1 MRLTDYLLHGPA
13 MSTPPSERVRDV
25 LTARHSKETALFSR
39 TGFALIICIFVSMTS
54 ALPTF
59 GHDILAVRKG
69 EDIHFGGNPFD
80 QETEDWQN
88 YEDWS
93 EFIETHPNP
102 EYSHA
107 KTHWHMHIEEDGI
120 GGWDKCVAE
129 AYYYDEDK
137 HNTDEGDYDLVG
149 GNCPDG
155 TSTDPISPPPPE
167 TNVDPVFNGPAT
179 ESVPEN
185 TPRTKVLVM
194 VKATDDDRDDNPVT
208 YSPLGGPDA
217 SHFSLEPSPGKPLER
232 DLKFTIVPDY
242 ENPQDADENND
253 YVVEVIATS
262 GTGDRERTTSK
273 TITITVD
280 DVDEPPDTPDAPSV
294 LTESETSLRVSW
306 VAQTYDD
313 RPAIEDYDYRYEKTS
328 APPGDWTEVINTT
341 IAESPVVIPNLDG
354 DTQYYVQIRAENDE
368 GESQWSDSRTG
379 VTEANAAPEFSG
391 NYDVDVPENTPTT
404 QTVLTL
410 VASDIDPDDNIER
423 YEIVDGVDEDQFEIV
438 SSNEL
443 RFKRAPNF
451 EARPNNNYVVVVEA
465 TSGTGGREKTAKQTI
480 TVTVTDVDEPPNKPD
495 PPSVSA
501 ESTTSLMVHWT
512 EPTNEGRPPITGYN
526 YRYKKTSDPDLE
538 ANWTEG
544 TTTRLSVTISS
555 LDENTEYEVQIQ
567 AKNDEGTSMWS
578 DSGTGSTM
586 DNNAP
591 PVFSEETVRRTV
603 DENTRFVLKV
613 QASDEDEDPITYS
626 TPGGADKDQF
636 EIVSSDELMFKT
648 APDFENPK
656 DLESA
661 NPSSRA
667 GDNVYVVKVRA
678 TSGTPPLTADQT
690 IIVTVTNVSE
700 SGDPVNPPINPPGTD
715 PPETDG
721 PSGTGGTSSGTLVPL
736 PEDVTV
742 SFTRARYE
750 ASEDDEAVKFRVRLS
765 KVVSQEAVVDYVT
778 VTGTAIGGTDYEGTV
793 GTLTFPAGSRGRI
806 IRVPIIDDKLVE
818 EEETFTLRLSNSNAT
833 IGVGEATGAITDN
846 DLQVVSVTTDQ
857 TKVEEGETVTF
868 TLTRTGS
875 NLTEPLRVPV
885 RITER
890 GDFLADGVPTSTRV
904 RFAANETTTT
914 LELETVDD
922 EVEEAIGAVTATIT
936 DGDTYRTG
944 DAASAT
950 VAIADNDGTETDI
963 EVRQSDVTV
972 SFAATRY
979 QASEGGMV
987 LDFAVR
993 LSAIS
998 LEEVTVDYVTVSG
1011 TATAGQDYRA
1021 TTGTLTFPILETE
1034 QRIRVFIIDDNVVE
1048 DDETFTV
1055 RLRNSNATIDQGKA
1069 TGVIADDDLR
1079 VVVNVAADLTAV
1091 VEGGTVAFTLTR
1103 VGDLTAPLRVPVQV
1117 TELGAFLTDE
1127 VPTAATFAANAATT
1141 TLLVATDDDGH
1152 VEANGAVTATITNGA
1167 YQIGAAASSTVA
1179 VLDNDVR
1186 GVTVTP
1192 RALTVREGGSASYG
1206 VALNTEP
1213 TADVTVAMLVL
1224 ENAEI
1229 SVAPTALTFTA
1240 ANWRTTQLVAVTAD
1254 HDADTDADDPVTI
1267 RHAVSGGD
1275 YSAVTAPSVAVTI
1288 LEDDPT
1294 IRIAD
1299 GVASEDDG
1307 EMAFSVRLSLI
1318 SRQTVT
1324 VDWTTADGTAIAG
1337 TDYEAATGT
1346 LTLPIGT
1353 TAQTIRVPIIDDD
1366 LDEAAETFTVALR
1379 NSNAEIADGEAKGII
1394 ADDDLPVVSVATDLA
1409 GVTEG
1414 ETGAFT
1420 LTRVGDLTVPLKV
1433 PVRVTERGSFLA
1445 GRAPTEATFS
1455 ANAATTTLLVATDDD
1470 RRDEA
1475 NGSVT
1480 ATITDGATHRVGDAA
1495 SATVMV
1501 IDNDVPAVIVTPTAL
1516 LVLEGGSAN
1525 YTVVL
1530 DTEPTADVT
1539 VAVQVPEDAEVSVDE
1554 TVLIFTAGDWDQAQ
1568 TITVTAA
1575 QDLDAVPDDPV
1586 VLTHVVSGGNYDTAT
1601 VASVA
1606 VTILED
1612 DMSTLLI
1619 ANAAAAESD
1628 GEMAFSVRLSLA
1640 SDKTVTA
1647 EYVTASGTATAGED
1661 YEATTGTLT
1670 FLALATQQTIRVPII
1685 DDDLDEAAE
1694 TFTVMLVNA
1703 SNATIEDGKATGV
1716 IVDND
1721 LPVVSVAADPTA
1733 VEEGATVTFTLT
1745 RAGDLTVPLKVLVNV
1760 TERGAFLVD
1769 GTPTEARF
1777 AVGASHTTLQVATLD
1792 DDVDEANGLVTATIA
1807 EGATHR
1813 AGDAVRAIVP
1823 VLDND
1828 VRGATATPTALTIPE
1843 GGSASYTVV
1852 LTSEPTADVTLAVLV
1867 PDDAEVAVDE
1877 TELTFTAEDWNQAQT
1892 ITVTAAQDADAVAD
1906 NPVAIRHA
1914 VSGGDYDAVT
1924 AASVAVTI
1932 VEDDTPTL
1940 WIADAA
1946 AAEGDGELAFQVR
1959 LSVASSQTVTVEYS
1973 TADGTATADEDY
1985 EATTGTLTF
1994 PALATQ
2000 QTIRV
2005 PIIDDDLDEAVEAF
2019 TVALI
2024 NASNATIEDGK
2035 ATGVIVDND
2044 LPVVSVT
2051 ADPAAVEE
2059 GSTVTFTLTRA
2070 GDLTVPLKVLVNVTE
2085 RGAFLAVGT
2094 PTEARFAVGAS
2105 HTTLQVATLDDDVDE
2120 ANGLVT
2126 ATIAEGAT
2134 HRAGD
2139 AVRAIVPVLDNDVRG
2154 ATATPTALTIP
2165 EGGSASYTVVLTS
2178 EPTADVTLA
2187 VLVPDDAEVA
2197 VDETELTFTAE
2208 DWNQAQTITVT
2219 AAQDADAVADNP
2231 VAIRH
2236 AVSGG
2241 DYDAVTA
2248 ASVAVTIVEDDT
2260 PTLWIAD
2267 AAAAEGDGE
2276 LAFQVRLSVASS
2288 QTVTVEYSTADGT
2301 ATADED
2307 YEATTGTLTF
2317 PALATQQ
2324 TIRVPIIDDDL
2335 DEAVEA
2341 FTVALINASNA
2352 TIGDGAADGVIV
2364 DNDLPVVSVT
2374 ADPAAVEEGSTV
2386 TFTLT
2391 RVGDLSGPLTVP
2403 VDVTERGAFL
2413 ADGTPTE
2420 ARFDVDAA
2428 TTTLLVL
2435 TDDDERDEADGAIT
2449 ATIAE
2454 GATHRVGEAASATV
2468 PVTDN
2473 DERGATVTPT
2483 SLTVDEGDSASYAVV
2498 LTSEPTA
2505 DVTVAVQVPEGAEVA
2520 VDETELTFTAED
2532 WNQAQTVTVTATQ
2545 DADAVADDPLTVTHV
2560 VSGGDYDTVTAESV
2574 TVTITEDD
2582 TPELAV
2588 TDGAAAEGDE
2598 VLEFTVALN
2607 VASSQTVTVE
2617 YATADSTAMADTDYE
2632 ETTGTLT
2639 FPALGT
2645 TQTIRV
2651 PIIDD
2656 DLDEAVE
2663 AFTVALGN
2671 ASNATIGDGAATGII
2686 TDNDLPVVSVTADP
2700 TAVEEGGT
2708 VTFTLT
2714 RVGDLTVP
2722 LTVPINV
2729 TERGA
2734 FLAEGAPTEATF
2746 DVNAE
2751 TTTLLVA
2758 TDDDE
2763 RDEADGA
2770 ITATIAEGA
2779 THRVGE
2785 AASATVPVTDND
2797 ERGATVTPTS
2807 LTVDE
2812 GDSASY
2818 AVVLTSEPTADVT
2831 VAVQVPEG
2839 AEVAV
2844 DETELTFTAEDW
2856 NQAQTVTVTATQ
2868 DADAVADDPLTVTHV
2883 VSGGDY
2889 DTVTAESVTVTITE
2903 DDTPELAVT
2912 DGAAAE
2918 GDEVLEFTVALNVA
2932 SSQTVT
2938 VEYATADSTAM
2949 ADTDYEETT
2958 GTLTFPALGT
2968 TQTIRVPIIDDDLD
2982 EAVEAFT
2989 VALGN
2994 ASNATIGDGAATGI
3008 ITDNDLPVV
3017 SVTADPTAVEE
3028 GGTVTFT
3035 LTRVGDLT
3043 VPLTV
3048 PINVTERGAFLA
3060 EGAPTEATFDVNAE
3074 TTTLLVATDDDDL
3087 DEADGAV
3094 TATIAE
3100 RATHRVGEAASA
3112 TVPVTD
3118 NDERGATVTPTSLT
3132 VDEGD
3137 SASYAV
3143 VLTSEPT
3150 ADVTVAVQVPE
3161 GAEVAVDETELTFT
3175 AEDWNQAQ
3183 TVTVTATQDADAVA
3197 DDPLTVTHVVSG
3209 GDYDTVTA
3217 ESVTVT
3223 ITEDDTPE
3231 LAVTDG
3237 AAAEGDE
3244 VLEFTVALNV
3254 ASSQTVTV
3262 EYATADSTA
3271 MADTDYEETTGTLTF
3286 PALGTT
3292 QTIRVLIIDDDL
3304 DEAVEAFT
3312 VALGN
3317 ASNATIGDGAA
3328 TGIITD
3334 NDLPVVSVTADP
3346 TAVEEGGTVTFTL
3359 TRVGDLTVPLTVPI
3373 NVTERGAF
3381 LAEGAPTEATFDV
3394 NAETTTLLVATDDDD
3409 LDEADGAV
3417 TATIAERATHRV
3429 GEAASATVP
3438 VTDND
3443 ERGAT
3448 VTPTSLTVDEGDSA
3462 SYAVVLTSEPTADV
3476 TVAVQVPE
3484 GAEVAVDETELTFT
3498 AEDWNQAQTVTVT
3511 ATQDA
3516 DAVDDEPVTVTHVV
3530 SGGDYEGLSAAGIE
3544 VTITE
3549 DDSPGIT
3556 VSETALTIIEGDSR
3570 SYTVVLDT
3578 EPAADVTVAVQ
3589 VPEDAEVSV
3598 SPAALTFTAANWNE
3612 AQTVAVTAA
3621 RDDDAVADDPLTLTH
3636 IVSGGDYED
3645 VTAAEVE
3652 VAIIED
3658 DTTGVTISITA
3669 LEISEGDTGRYTIVL
3684 DTEPTADVTVAIQ
3697 VPEDTDIA
3705 VSPLMLTLTADNWNT
3720 PQTVAVTAAQDD
3732 DAVTDDPVTITHIV
3746 SGGDY
3751 EEDVTAAGVEVT
3763 ITEDDTAGVTI
3774 STDALEV
3781 SEGSSQSYTVVLD
3794 TEPAADVMVV
3804 VAVPEDAEVAVSPLT
3819 LTFTADNW
3827 NTPQTVAVTAAHDD
3841 DAIDDDP
3848 VTLTHAVSGGDYE
3861 GVAAAEVEVSII
3873 EDDTPGVTVS
3883 ETALTIPEGDS
3894 QSYMVVLDTEPAAN
3908 VMVVVAVP
3916 EDAEVAVDE
3925 TTLTFTA
3932 ANWNTP
3938 QTVAVT
3944 AAHDDDAIDDDPVTL
3959 THTVSGGDYE
3969 GVSASEVTV
3978 TITDDD
3984 TPALT
3989 IADANATE
3997 GDEQITFTVRLNVA
4011 SSLEVMVDWTTT
4023 DGTATQGTDYAE
4035 TTGTLRFD
4043 ALETEQ
4049 TITVPLLDD
4058 ALDEADETFAIA
4070 LSNAVNATL
4079 DDAEATGTIAD
4090 NDDTPALTIAD
4101 AEAAEGGGEITF
4113 AVTLGAVSGL
4123 EVTVD
4128 WTTADG
4134 TATADADY
4142 VAADGRLTFAPGQ
4155 TEATIAVAVFND
4167 ALDEGD
4173 ETLTIALS
4181 NPTNATIAD
4190 GTSTGTITDD
4200 DPSVEKAWLARFGR
4214 TTAGQVMDAVS
4225 DRLTGRSGQGAH
4237 LTLGGQR
4244 VTAAAVAGR
4253 GEANAVGRTVPAK
4266 NASFADV
4273 LSQHPFYHLTRS
4285 SFADIISR
4293 SSFQVSSAKSSEE
4306 QGARW
4311 TAWGRGATTR
4321 FRGEEVDLS
4330 LTGGAVTGLLGGDW
4344 QRGRMLAGLAV
4355 AHSSGTGEFD
4365 VHTAE
4370 EPFRKG
4376 ELGTYLTSVHPYL
4389 RVAVTE
4395 RLSAWGLFGYGR
4407 GQMERMG
4414 DRPDTDI
4421 GMQMGGLGARGA
4433 LLSPTTSSD
4442 FDVALKSDAFLVRM
4456 DTDAAVR
4463 PALETM
4469 TSRLRLLLEGSRIVK
4484 LSTGLMSPSIEVGMR
4499 HDGGDAE
4506 TGLGLEVGGG
4516 LGYTNSERGLALK
4529 AEARRLLVHQDN
4541 GYEEWGVGGSVNL
4554 DPGALG
4560 RGPSLR
4566 MQSSWGASGS
4576 GMDRLWSQRS
4586 TADLARSA
4594 HAAGAGLF
4602 DAELG
4607 YGLDALGGL
4616 LTPYAHVASS
4626 GQGTRT
4632 YGLGGRLQVERS
4644 LRVELVGERR
4654 ERTAAQSGHALKL
4667 RSTLYW

>member
-1 MRLTDYLLHGPA
+1 MPIGGLEEGISY
-13 MSTPPSERVRDV
+13 DV
-25 LTARHSKETALFSR
+25 QIQAKNGE
-39 TGFALIICIFVSMTS
+39 GTS
-54 ALPTF
+54 A
-59 GHDILAVRKG
+59 
-69 EDIHFGGNPFD
+69 
-80 QETEDWQN
+80 
-88 YEDWS
+88 WS
-93 EFIETHPNP
+93 P
-102 EYSHA
+102 
-107 KTHWHMHIEEDGI
+107 
-120 GGWDKCVAE
+120 
-129 AYYYDEDK
+129 
-137 HNTDEGDYDLVG
+137 
-149 GNCPDG
+149 
-155 TSTDPISPPPPE
+155 
-167 TNVDPVFNGPAT
+167 
-179 ESVPEN
+179 
-185 TPRTKVLVM
+185 
-194 VKATDDDRDDNPVT
+194 
-208 YSPLGGPDA
+208 
-217 SHFSLEPSPGKPLER
+217 
-232 DLKFTIVPDY
+232 
-242 ENPQDADENND
+242 
-253 YVVEVIATS
+253 S
-262 GTGDRERTTSK
+262 GTGS
-273 TITITVD
+273 
-280 DVDEPPDTPDAPSV
+280 
-294 LTESETSLRVSW
+294 
-306 VAQTYDD
+306 
-313 RPAIEDYDYRYEKTS
+313 
-328 APPGDWTEVINTT
+328 
-341 IAESPVVIPNLDG
+341 
-354 DTQYYVQIRAENDE
+354 
-368 GESQWSDSRTG
+368 
-379 VTEANAAPEFSG
+379 TEANADPEITSPATA
-391 NYDVDVPENTPTT
+391 DVPENTTS
-404 QTVLTL
+404 VLT
-410 VASDIDPDDNIER
+410 VQASDDDDSVTGYSIEGGADASLFS
-423 YEIVDGVDEDQFEIV
+423 IMSSTGV
-438 SSNEL
+438 L
-443 RFKRAPNF
+443 RFKTEPNF
-451 EARPNNNYVVVVEA
+451 ENPQDSGRNNMYEVVVRA
-465 TSGTGGREKTAKQTI
+465 TSGGVGRVKTVDQTI
-480 TVTVTDVDEPPNKPD
+480 TVTVTDVDEPPGTPD
-495 PPSVSA
+495 APTVSA
-501 ESTTSLMVHWT
+501 ESVTSLMVRWSAPTNSGPPINDYDYRYRTDSPEGSWT
-512 EPTNEGRPPITGYN
+512 EVTDP
-526 YRYKKTSDPDLE
+526 SDINALE
-538 ANWTEG
+538 E
-544 TTTRLSVTISS
+544 TISN
-555 LDENTEYEVQIQ
+555 LAENTAYDVQIQ
-567 AKNDEGTSMWS
+567 ARSPEGVSGWS
-578 DSGTGSTM
+578 TEGTGSTGATEA
-586 DNNAP
+586 NEAP
-591 PVFSEETVRRTV
+591 RFTSPATKSVP
-603 DENTRFVLKV
+603 ENTTSVLTV
-613 QASDEDEDPITYS
+613 TAVDDDTEDDIEEYEIV
-626 TPGGADKDQF
+626 GGADWELF
-636 EIVSSDELMFKT
+636 SIVSSGDLTFKT
-648 APDFENPK
+648 APNYEAPQDVGSN
-656 DLESA
+656 
-661 NPSSRA
+661 N
-667 GDNVYVVKVRA
+667 NYVVVVRA
-678 TSGTPPLTADQT
+678 TSGIGNRERTADQT
-690 IIVTVTNVSE
+690 ITVTVTNVSE
-700 SGDPVNPPINPPGTD
+700 PGDGGGGGGGNPSITD
-715 PPETDG
+715 TTPETDTT
-721 PSGTGGTSSGTLVPL
+721 PSGFTPSTPLTPL

-742 SFTRARYE
+742 SFTRERYE
-750 ASEDDEAVKFRVRLS
+750 ASEDDEAVEFRVRLS
-765 KVVSQEAVVDYVT
+765 KAVSQEAVVDYVT

-818 EEETFTLRLSNSNAT
+818 EEETFTLRLRNSNVT

-868 TLTRTGS
+868 TVTRTGS

-890 GDFLADGVPTSTRV
+890 GDFLADGVPTNTSV

-979 QASEGGMV
+979 QASEGGGV

-998 LEEVTVDYVTVSG
+998 LEEVTVDYVTASG

-1021 TTGTLTFPILETE
+1021 TIGTLTFPILETE
-1034 QRIRVFIIDDNVVE
+1034 QTIRVPIIDDNVVE

-1055 RLRNSNATIDQGKA
+1055 RLGNSNATIGQGKA
-1069 TGVIADDDLR
+1069 TGAIADNDLR
-1079 VVVNVAADLTAV
+1079 VVVSVAANQTAV
-1091 VEGGTVAFTLTR
+1091 AEGGTVAFTLTR
-1103 VGDLTAPLRVPVQV
+1103 VGELTAPLRVPVQV

-1127 VPTAATFAANAATT
+1127 VPTVATFAANAATT

-1152 VEANGAVTATITNGA
+1152 VEANGAVTATITSGA
-1167 YQIGAAASSTVA
+1167 YQIGAAASATVT
-1179 VLDNDVR
+1179 VIDNDVR

-1192 RALTVREGGSASYG
+1192 RTLTVREGGSASYG

-1213 TADVTVAMLVL
+1213 TADVTVVVQVPAG
-1224 ENAEI
+1224 AEI

-1318 SRQTVT
+1318 SSQTVT

-1337 TDYEAATGT
+1337 TDYEVATGT
-1346 LTLPIGT
+1346 LTFPIGT

-1366 LDEAAETFTVALR
+1366 LDEAAETFTVSL
-1379 NSNAEIADGEAKGII
+1379 SNANAAIADGEATGII
-1394 ADDDLPVVSVATDLA
+1394 ADNDLPVVSVATDLA

-1445 GRAPTEATFS
+1445 GRVPTEATFS

-1501 IDNDVPAVIVTPTAL
+1501 IDNDVLAVIVTPTAL
-1516 LVLEGGSAN
+1516 LVPEGGSAN

-1554 TVLIFTAGDWDQAQ
+1554 TVLIFTAEDWNQAQ

-1586 VLTHVVSGGNYDTAT
+1586 VLTHVVSGGNYDAAT

-1628 GEMAFSVRLSLA
+1628 GELAFSVRLSLA

-1670 FLALATQQTIRVPII
+1670 FLALETQQTIRVPII

-1694 TFTVMLVNA
+1694 TFTVMLINA
-1703 SNATIEDGKATGV
+1703 SNATIKDGKAIGV

-1733 VEEGATVTFTLT
+1733 VEEGETVTFTLK

-1760 TERGAFLVD
+1760 TERGAFLAD
-1769 GTPTEARF
+1769 GTPTEAMF

-1807 EGATHR
+1807 DGATH
-1813 AGDAVRAIVP
+1813 RAIVP

-1828 VRGATATPTALTIPE
+1828 VRGVTATPTALTIPE

-1867 PDDAEVAVDE
+1867 PEDAEVAVDE

-1906 NPVAIRHA
+1906 NPGTIRHA

-1924 AASVAVTI
+1924 AARVAVTI

-1946 AAEGDGELAFQVR
+1946 AAEGDGEMAFQVR
-1959 LSVASSQTVTVEYS
+1959 LSVASSQTVTVEYA

-1994 PALATQ
+1994 AALETE

-2019 TVALI
+2019 TVALS
-2024 NASNATIEDGK
+2024 NASNATIGDG
-2035 ATGVIVDND
+2035 AADGVIADND

-2059 GSTVTFTLTRA
+2059 GATVTFTLTRV
-2070 GDLTVPLKVLVNVTE
+2070 GDLSGPLTVPISVTE
-2085 RGAFLAVGT
+2085 RGAFLAEGA
-2094 PTEARFAVGAS
+2094 PAEATFATDAS
-2105 HTTLQVATLDDDVDE
+2105 HTTLLVATVDDDEDE
-2120 ANGLVT
+2120 INGLVT

-2139 AVRAIVPVLDNDVRG
+2139 AARAI
-2154 ATATPTALTIP
+2154 
-2165 EGGSASYTVVLTS
+2165 
-2178 EPTADVTLA
+2178 
-2187 VLVPDDAEVA
+2187 
-2197 VDETELTFTAE
+2197 
-2208 DWNQAQTITVT
+2208 
-2219 AAQDADAVADNP
+2219 
-2231 VAIRH
+2231 
-2236 AVSGG
+2236 
-2241 DYDAVTA
+2241 
-2248 ASVAVTIVEDDT
+2248 
-2260 PTLWIAD
+2260 
-2267 AAAAEGDGE
+2267 
-2276 LAFQVRLSVASS
+2276 
-2288 QTVTVEYSTADGT
+2288 
-2301 ATADED
+2301 
-2307 YEATTGTLTF
+2307 
-2317 PALATQQ
+2317 
-2324 TIRVPIIDDDL
+2324 
-2335 DEAVEA
+2335 
-2341 FTVALINASNA
+2341 
-2352 TIGDGAADGVIV
+2352 
-2364 DNDLPVVSVT
+2364 
-2374 ADPAAVEEGSTV
+2374 
-2386 TFTLT
+2386 
-2391 RVGDLSGPLTVP
+2391 
-2403 VDVTERGAFL
+2403 
-2413 ADGTPTE
+2413 
-2420 ARFDVDAA
+2420 
-2428 TTTLLVL
+2428 
-2435 TDDDERDEADGAIT
+2435 
-2449 ATIAE
+2449 
-2454 GATHRVGEAASATV
+2454 V

-2473 DERGATVTPT
+2473 DVRGVTVTPT
-2483 SLTVDEGDSASYAVV
+2483 SLTVDEGSSDSYAVV

-2505 DVTVAVQVPEGAEVA
+2505 DVTVAVQVPENAEVA
-2520 VDETELTFTAED
+2520 VDAMELTFTAED
-2532 WNQAQTVTVTATQ
+2532 WNQAQTVTVTAAA
-2545 DADAVADDPLTVTHV
+2545 DADAVADDPVVLAHA

-2574 TVTITEDD
+2574 AVTITEDD
-2582 TPELAV
+2582 TPGLAV
-2588 TDGAAAEGDE
+2588 TDGAAAEGDQ

-2607 VASSQTVTVE
+2607 VASSQTVTVG
-2617 YATADSTAMADTDYE
+2617 YATADSTAMAGTDYE
-2632 ETTGTLT
+2632 GTTGMLA
-2639 FPALGT
+2639 FAALEME
-2645 TQTIRV
+2645 QTIRV

-2656 DLDEAVE
+2656 ALDEAIE
-2663 AFTVALGN
+2663 AFTVLL
-2671 ASNATIGDGAATGII
+2671 SEPENATVADGAATGII
-2686 TDNDLPVVSVTADP
+2686 ADNDLPVVSVAADP
-2700 TAVEEGGT
+2700 AAVEEGGT
-2708 VTFTLT
+2708 ATFTLT
-2714 RVGDLTVP
+2714 RVGDLTAP
-2722 LTVPINV
+2722 LTVPVTV

-2734 FLAEGAPTEATF
+2734 VLAEGAPTEATF
-2746 DVNAE
+2746 ATDAE
-2751 TTTLLVA
+2751 TTTLQVA

-2763 RDEADGA
+2763 R
-2770 ITATIAEGA
+2770 
-2779 THRVGE
+2779 
-2785 AASATVPVTDND
+2785 
-2797 ERGATVTPTS
+2797 
-2807 LTVDE
+2807 
-2812 GDSASY
+2812 
-2818 AVVLTSEPTADVT
+2818 
-2831 VAVQVPEG
+2831 
-2839 AEVAV
+2839 
-2844 DETELTFTAEDW
+2844 
-2856 NQAQTVTVTATQ
+2856 
-2868 DADAVADDPLTVTHV
+2868 
-2883 VSGGDY
+2883 
-2889 DTVTAESVTVTITE
+2889 
-2903 DDTPELAVT
+2903 
-2912 DGAAAE
+2912 
-2918 GDEVLEFTVALNVA
+2918 
-2932 SSQTVT
+2932 
-2938 VEYATADSTAM
+2938 
-2949 ADTDYEETT
+2949 
-2958 GTLTFPALGT
+2958 
-2968 TQTIRVPIIDDDLD
+2968 
-2982 EAVEAFT
+2982 
-2989 VALGN
+2989 
-2994 ASNATIGDGAATGI
+2994 
-3008 ITDNDLPVV
+3008 
-3017 SVTADPTAVEE
+3017 
-3028 GGTVTFT
+3028 
-3035 LTRVGDLT
+3035 
-3043 VPLTV
+3043 
-3048 PINVTERGAFLA
+3048 
-3060 EGAPTEATFDVNAE
+3060 
-3074 TTTLLVATDDDDL
+3074 

-3132 VDEGD
+3132 VDEGA

-3150 ADVTVAVQVPE
+3150 ADVTVTVQVPE

-3175 AEDWNQAQ
+3175 AANWKTTQ
-3183 TVTVTATQDADAVA
+3183 TVMVTATQDADAVA
-3197 DDPLTVTHVVSG
+3197 DDPLMLTH
-3209 GDYDTVTA
+3209 A
-3217 ESVTVT
+3217 
-3223 ITEDDTPE
+3223 
-3231 LAVTDG
+3231 
-3237 AAAEGDE
+3237 
-3244 VLEFTVALNV
+3244 
-3254 ASSQTVTV
+3254 
-3262 EYATADSTA
+3262 
-3271 MADTDYEETTGTLTF
+3271 
-3286 PALGTT
+3286 
-3292 QTIRVLIIDDDL
+3292 
-3304 DEAVEAFT
+3304 
-3312 VALGN
+3312 
-3317 ASNATIGDGAA
+3317 
-3328 TGIITD
+3328 
-3334 NDLPVVSVTADP
+3334 
-3346 TAVEEGGTVTFTL
+3346 
-3359 TRVGDLTVPLTVPI
+3359 
-3373 NVTERGAF
+3373 
-3381 LAEGAPTEATFDV
+3381 
-3394 NAETTTLLVATDDDD
+3394 
-3409 LDEADGAV
+3409 
-3417 TATIAERATHRV
+3417 
-3429 GEAASATVP
+3429 
-3438 VTDND
+3438 
-3443 ERGAT
+3443 
-3448 VTPTSLTVDEGDSA
+3448 
-3462 SYAVVLTSEPTADV
+3462 
-3476 TVAVQVPE
+3476 
-3484 GAEVAVDETELTFT
+3484 
-3498 AEDWNQAQTVTVT
+3498 
-3511 ATQDA
+3511 
-3516 DAVDDEPVTVTHVV
+3516 V
-3530 SGGDYEGLSAAGIE
+3530 SGGDYEGLSAASVE

-3621 RDDDAVADDPLTLTH
+3621 RDDDAVADDPLMLTH
-3636 IVSGGDYED
+3636 AVSGGDYEG
-3645 VTAAEVE
+3645 VTAADVE
-3652 VAIIED
+3652 VTITED
-3658 DTTGVTISITA
+3658 DTAGVTISTAA
-3669 LEISEGDTGRYTIVL
+3669 LEVPEGDSQSYTVVL
-3684 DTEPTADVTVAIQ
+3684 DTEPAADVTVEIQ
-3697 VPEDTDIA
+3697 VPENADIA
-3705 VSPLMLTLTADNWNT
+3705 VAPLMLTFTADNWNT

-3732 DAVTDDPVTITHIV
+3732 DAVTDDPLTITHIV

-3751 EEDVTAAGVEVT
+3751 EDVTAAGVEVT

-3774 STDALEV
+3774 STDVLEV
-3781 SEGSSQSYTVVLD
+3781 PEGSSQSYTVVLD

-3819 LTFTADNW
+3819 LTFTAANW
-3827 NTPQTVAVTAAHDD
+3827 NTPQTVAVTAAQDD

-3848 VTLTHAVSGGDYE
+3848 VVLTHAVSGGDYE
-3861 GVAAAEVEVSII
+3861 GVTAADVEVSII
-3873 EDDTPGVTVS
+3873 EDDTPGVAVS

-3894 QSYMVVLDTEPAAN
+3894 QSYMMVLDTEPAAD
-3908 VMVVVAVP
+3908 VMVMVAVP

-3944 AAHDDDAIDDDPVTL
+3944 ASPDDDAIDDDPVTL

-3969 GVSASEVTV
+3969 GVAASEVTV
-3978 TITDDD
+3978 TITEDD

-4011 SSLEVMVDWTTT
+4011 SSLEVMVDWTTA
-4023 DGTATQGTDYAE
+4023 DGTAEEGTDYAE
-4035 TTGTLRFD
+4035 TTGTLTFD

-4049 TITVPLLDD
+4049 TVTVPLLDD
-4058 ALDEADETFAIA
+4058 ALDEADETFTVA

-4101 AEAAEGGGEITF
+4101 AEAAEGDREITF
-4113 AVTLGAVSGL
+4113 AVTLGAASSL

-4134 TATADADY
+4134 TAKADADY
-4142 VAADGRLTFAPGQ
+4142 VAADDRLTFAPGQ
-4155 TEATIAVAVFND
+4155 TEVTIAVVVFND

-4181 NPTNATIAD
+4181 DPTNATIAE
-4190 GTSTGTITDD
+4190 GTATGTITDD

-4214 TTAGQVMDAVS
+4214 TTASQVMDAVS

-4253 GEANAVGRTVPAK
+4253 GGANAVDRTVPAK
-4266 NASFADV
+4266 NASSADV

-4293 SSFQVSSAKSSEE
+4293 SSFQVSSAKPSEE

-4321 FRGEEVDLS
+4321 FRSEEVDLS
-4330 LTGGAVTGLLGGDW
+4330 LTGGAATGLLGGDW
-4344 QRGRMLAGLAV
+4344 QQGRMLAGLAV

-4370 EPFRKG
+4370 EAFRKG
-4376 ELGTYLTSVHPYL
+4376 ELASYLTSVHPYL

-4421 GMQMGGLGARGA
+4421 GMLMGGLGARGA
-4433 LLSPTTSSD
+4433 LLSPTESSD

-4469 TSRLRLLLEGSRIVK
+4469 TSRLRLLLEGGRPVELDSGR
-4484 LSTGLMSPSIEVGMR
+4484 MSPSLEVGVR

-4506 TGLGLEVGGG
+4506 TGLGLEVGGN
-4516 LGYTNSERGLALK
+4516 LGYTHVQRGLELK
-4529 AEARRLLVHQDN
+4529 ATARRLLVHQAN
-4541 GYEEWGVGGSVNL
+4541 GYEEWGVGGSLSL

-4566 MQSSWGASGS
+4566 MQSSWGATS

-4586 TADLARSA
+4586 AADLARSTQ
-4594 HAAGAGLF
+4594 AAGAGLF

-4616 LTPYAHVASS
+4616 LTPYARVASS
-4626 GQGTRT
+4626 GRDTRT
-4632 YGLGGRLQVERS
+4632 YGLGGRLRVERS
-4644 LRVELVGERR
+4644 LRVDLVGERR
-4654 ERTAAQSGHALKL
+4654 ERTAAQSGHELKL